1 MKNLGYYNGK
11 IDLIENMTIPM
22 LDRVSFFGDGVYDVT
37 YARNHIPYC
46 LNAHLDRFYRSAR
59 ELRIAIP
66 LPREELGALLCDL
79 VKKVDSPD
87 QMMYWQVTRGTAPRE
102 HAFPKDTPANLWV
115 MLRPKGVMPLD
126 TTLTLHSVEDT
137 RFLHCNVKTLNL
149 IPNVMAEQEAKE
161 AGASSA
167 LFHRGERVTECAH
180 ANVHILRGGFFITP
194 PTDKLILPGIG
205 RQNLLRICEK
215 LGIPVAIRPF
225 TMTELME
232 ADEVISSSSGEFC
245 IRVTEVDGK
254 SVGGKDEET
263 LRKLQDALMEDFLA
277 ATGG

>member
-1 MKNLGYYNGK
+1 
-11 IDLIENMTIPM
+11 
-22 LDRVSFFGDGVYDVT
+22 
-37 YARNHIPYC
+37 
-46 LNAHLDRFYRSAR
+46 
-59 ELRIAIP
+59 
-66 LPREELGALLCDL
+66 
-79 VKKVDSPD
+79 
-87 QMMYWQVTRGTAPRE
+87 MMYWQVTRGTAPRE

-115 MLRPKGVMPLD
+115 MLRPKNVMPLD

-180 ANVHILRGGFFITP
+180 ANVHILKGGFFITP
-194 PTDKLILPGIG
+194 PADKLILPGIA

-215 LGIPVAIRPF
+215 LDIPVAIRPF

-254 SVGGKDEET
+254 RVGGRDEGT
-263 LRKLQDALMEDFLA
+263 LRKLQEALQADFLA